1 MEQNTDYNSKLN
13 ELKNK
18 LDVAKANKTKAEG
31 MLETLNNN
39 KEEIIV
45 SIREMG
51 IEPEDLENEIL
62 NLRTQIDSLLFE
74 AEKLLAE
81 E

>member
-1 MEQNTDYNSKLN
+1 MEHNTDYNAKLN
-13 ELKNK
+13 DLKKK

-39 KEEIIV
+39 REEIIV

-51 IEPEDLENEIL
+51 IEPENLENEIL
-62 NLRTQIDSLLFE
+62 NLQTQMDSLLFE
-74 AEKLLAE
+74 AEKLLSE

>member
-1 MEQNTDYNSKLN
+1 MEQNTDYNAKLN

-62 NLRTQIDSLLFE
+62 NLQTQIDSLLFE

>member
-62 NLRTQIDSLLFE
+62 NLQTQIDSLLFE

>member
-1 MEQNTDYNSKLN
+1 MNQNKDYSTKLN

-62 NLRTQIDSLLFE
+62 NLQTQMDSLLFE
-74 AEKLLAE
+74 AEKLLSE

>member
-1 MEQNTDYNSKLN
+1 MEQNIDYNAKLN

-62 NLRTQIDSLLFE
+62 NLQTQIDSLLFE